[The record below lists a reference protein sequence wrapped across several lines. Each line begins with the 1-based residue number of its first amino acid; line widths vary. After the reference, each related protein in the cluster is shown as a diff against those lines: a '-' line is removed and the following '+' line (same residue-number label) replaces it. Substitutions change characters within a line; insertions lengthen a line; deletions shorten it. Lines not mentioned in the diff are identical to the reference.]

1 MQELRRVRSGAFKED
16 DTMVT
21 MHDVLDAQWL
31 YDNHKDESYLR
42 RVVMPLETLLVDYKR
57 IVVKDTSVNAICYGA
72 QLMLPG
78 VLRYEDGIEMGQEVV
93 LITTKG
99 EAIALAYAQM
109 TTALIATCNHGCVA
123 KIKRVI
129 MDRDMY
135 PKKWGLGPYAMKKK
149 EFIKDGKLDKFG
161 NPNEKTPDVWKQ
173 LFENENKKFQIV
185 ELTEETV
192 KQTRKVSEVE
202 EADDG
207 EKKKKKKKKDVE
219 VADEDTQIEK
229 KKKKKHKKSE

>member
-1 MQELRRVRSGAFKED
+1 
-16 DTMVT
+16 
-21 MHDVLDAQWL
+21 
-31 YDNHKDESYLR
+31 
-42 RVVMPLETLLVDYKR
+42 MPLETLLVDYKR

-161 NPNEKTPDVWKQ
+161 NPNEQTPNVWK
-173 LFENENKKFQIV
+173 
-185 ELTEETV
+185 
-192 KQTRKVSEVE
+192 
-202 EADDG
+202 
-207 EKKKKKKKKDVE
+207 
-219 VADEDTQIEK
+219 
-229 KKKKKHKKSE
+229 